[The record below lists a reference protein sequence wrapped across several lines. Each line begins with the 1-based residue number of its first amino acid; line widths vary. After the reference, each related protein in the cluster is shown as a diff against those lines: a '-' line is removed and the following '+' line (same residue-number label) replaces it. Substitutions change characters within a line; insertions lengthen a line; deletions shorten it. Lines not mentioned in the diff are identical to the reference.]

1 MKRTNDRIEFA
12 LEFGGFYHSWH
23 SERIDNDIEMYD
35 YDWEEIDYKKTH
47 NNYCKGLLESV
58 NNELDMNLEFVE
70 LDSPRE
76 YNFTTDKIITSI
88 SFREF
93 TDLKQKYTNDS
104 EFVEWINEESKS
116 RDGFH
121 SFYSGLDA
129 IIKEDA
135 ILLQYMFKYIN
146 IENSTVDLEFEYEL
160 ELLEN
165 A

>member
-1 MKRTNDRIEFA
+1 MKKRLEFA

-23 SERIDNDIEMYD
+23 SERIDNDINMFE
-35 YDWEEIDYKKTH
+35 YDWEKIDFPETH

-58 NNELDMNLEFVE
+58 NNELEMNLEFVE
-70 LDSPRE
+70 LESPKE

-88 SFREF
+88 PHKEF
-93 TDLKQKYTNDS
+93 ADLKQEYINDL
-104 EFVEWINEESKS
+104 EFVEWINEESRS

-129 IIKEDA
+129 IIKEDD
-135 ILLQYMFKYIN
+135 ILLQYMFRYIN
-146 IENSTVDLEFEYEL
+146 IENSTVDLDFEYKL

-165 A
+165 E

>member
-1 MKRTNDRIEFA
+1 MKKKLEFA

-88 SFREF
+88 PHKEF

-135 ILLQYMFKYIN
+135 ILLQYIFNYIN
-146 IENSTVDLEFEYEL
+146 IENDSVDLDFEYEL

>member
-1 MKRTNDRIEFA
+1 MKKKLEFA

-88 SFREF
+88 PHKEF
-93 TDLKQKYTNDS
+93 TDLKKEYVNNS

-135 ILLQYMFKYIN
+135 ILLQYIFKYIN
-146 IENSTVDLEFEYEL
+146 IENSTIDLEFEYEL
-160 ELLEN
+160 ELLN
-165 A
+165 

>member
-1 MKRTNDRIEFA
+1 MKKKLEFA

-23 SERIDNDIEMYD
+23 SERITNDIEMYD

-76 YNFTTDKIITSI
+76 YNFTTDKIIASI
-88 SFREF
+88 PHKEF
-93 TDLKQKYTNDS
+93 TDLKKEYVNNS

-146 IENSTVDLEFEYEL
+146 IENSTIDLEFEYEL

-165 A
+165 E

>member
-1 MKRTNDRIEFA
+1 MKTKNKIEFS

-23 SERIDNDIEMYD
+23 SDRIDNDINMFD

-47 NNYCKGLLESV
+47 TNYCKGLLESV

-88 SFREF
+88 PQEEF
-93 TDLKQKYTNDS
+93 ADLKQEYINDPK
-104 EFVEWINEESKS
+104 FVDWVSEESRS
-116 RDGFH
+116 RDGFS

-129 IIKEDA
+129 IIKEDD
-135 ILLQYMFKYIN
+135 ILLQYMFRYIN
-146 IENSTVDLEFEYEL
+146 IENSTVDLNFEYEL
-160 ELLEN
+160 ELLN
-165 A
+165 K

>member
-1 MKRTNDRIEFA
+1 MDKKRLEFA

-23 SERIDNDIEMYD
+23 SERIDNDISHYD
-35 YDWEEIDYKKTH
+35 YDWEKVDYNKTYD
-47 NNYCKGLLESV
+47 NYCKGLLENV
-58 NNELDMNLEFVE
+58 NYELDLNLEFVE

-88 SFREF
+88 PHKEF
-93 TDLKQKYTNDS
+93 TDLKQEYTNDK
-104 EFVEWINEESKS
+104 EFVDWINEESRS
-116 RDGFH
+116 RDGFS

-129 IIKEDA
+129 IIKEDD
-135 ILLQYMFKYIN
+135 ILLQYIFRYIN
-146 IENSTVDLEFEYEL
+146 IQNDSVDLDFEYDL

>member
-1 MKRTNDRIEFA
+1 MKKKLEFA

-76 YNFTTDKIITSI
+76 YNFTTDKIIASI
-88 SFREF
+88 PHKEF
-93 TDLKQKYTNDS
+93 TDLKKEYVNNS

-135 ILLQYMFKYIN
+135 ILLQYMFNYIN

>member
-1 MKRTNDRIEFA
+1 MKKKLEFA

-23 SERIDNDIEMYD
+23 SERIDNDISNYD
-35 YDWEEIDYKKTH
+35 YDWEEVDYKKTH

-76 YNFTTDKIITSI
+76 YNFTTDKIIASI
-88 SFREF
+88 PQKEF
-93 TDLKQKYTNDS
+93 ADLKQEYVNDT
-104 EFVEWINEESKS
+104 EFVDWINEESRS
-116 RDGFH
+116 RDGFS

-129 IIKEDA
+129 IIKEDD
-135 ILLQYMFKYIN
+135 ILLQYIFRYIN
-146 IENSTVDLEFEYEL
+146 IENSTIDLEFEYEL